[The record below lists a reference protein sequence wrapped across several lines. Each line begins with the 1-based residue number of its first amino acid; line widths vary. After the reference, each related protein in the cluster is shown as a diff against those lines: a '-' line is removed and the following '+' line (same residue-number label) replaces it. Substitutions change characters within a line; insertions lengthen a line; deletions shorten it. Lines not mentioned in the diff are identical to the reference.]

1 MLISLRDIC
10 TVLEKKGRCVRSIE
24 LRRKN
29 GFMRSQQGVVKD
41 KMSSRPA
48 ETT

>member
-1 MLISLRDIC
+1 MLSSLRDIF
-10 TVLEKKGRCVRSIE
+10 TVLEKKGRYVGSIE

-29 GFMRSQQGVVKD
+29 GFMRSQQEVVKD